1 MKMNMLDY
9 LPKGPISEHR
19 SDAHSKIH
27 LSSGCYYRQGL
38 INERSRQRSR
48 ARAASLTFANAI
60 YSIKYPQIQ
69 PWLHPH
75 PCCSSLGGLGTARR
89 AHSWPARIRAAQM
102 SPSIHAAH
110 PPRQSPPL
118 EAAFK
123 LFTPRGEDEA
133 NCLPERSL
141 KHLLNA
147 SSLRL
152 IIEKPPGRFFRR
164 H

>member
-27 LSSGCYYRQGL
+27 LSSGCCYRQRL

-48 ARAASLTFANAI
+48 ARDASLTFVNAI

-69 PWLHPH
+69 PRLHPH
-75 PCCSSLGGLGTARR
+75 PCCCSSLGGLGAARR
-89 AHSWPARIRAAQM
+89 AHSWPASIRAPQM

-110 PPRQSPPL
+110 PPCQSPPL

-123 LFTPRGEDEA
+123 LVHSQRRGGSKLFSREESEA
-133 NCLPERSL
+133 SL
-141 KHLLNA
+141 GTFNL
-147 SSLRL
+147 
-152 IIEKPPGRFFRR
+152 
-164 H
+164 